1 MQPPPICSHSPASDW
16 SMVITWP
23 GYWPLIGPS
32 ASHSPASGDQLQ
44 MLPRPR
50 PPAGEI
56 VGDSLHDAKKYI
68 SKKREKYC
76 RVERKKMKQTQSREW
91 GLSERHINNPG
102 DSPDV
107 TGVTTRLTSGRRD
120 IVTSR
125 VRSGECH
132 PELRLSF
139 VVWLHQVRSVIVRR
153 RRATLVL
160 LRHLSLSP
168 FLRTFIQYFS
178 VLNIFLGCVSVAV
191 CSGSQP
197 SSEPEPFN
205 LSSSHLV

>member
-1 MQPPPICSHSPASDW
+1 
-16 SMVITWP
+16 
-23 GYWPLIGPS
+23 
-32 ASHSPASGDQLQ
+32 

-56 VGDSLHDAKKYI
+56 VGDSLHDARKI
-68 SKKREKYC
+68 LKKRKLLPGGE
-76 RVERKKMKQTQSREW
+76 KKMKQTQSREW

-107 TGVTTRLTSGRRD
+107 TDVTTRLTSGLHD

-153 RRATLVL
+153 QEENSNTCFTQTLVPSAPSSG
-160 LRHLSLSP
+160 HLSS
-168 FLRTFIQYFS
+168 FS